1 MRKPTTTRLVVAWI
15 RRVWVAS
22 GALVLLLMPVY
33 VWWTYTPRLP
43 VDALSSDATVSVERS
58 DVLRFVP
65 RGRVR
70 SVGLVWVAGC
80 LVSPDAYAPLGH
92 AVAAQGYPVVVYGLP
107 WRCTPWPPQRARADA
122 EIRRHLSS
130 APPDRWV
137 LGGHS
142 KGAVFVS
149 SVAATPPASLRGVII
164 AGSTHPRDVDLSHSR
179 LAISKIVATMDGIA
193 PLDVSGS
200 PARRRLLPPDATW
213 HRIEGGN
220 HSQFGW
226 YGTQLGDGTARIT
239 REQQHTEVLAAVLA
253 VLARVED
260 AR

>member
-1 MRKPTTTRLVVAWI
+1 MAMRKPITTRSVLVLI
-15 RRVWVAS
+15 RRLWVTS
-22 GALVLLLMPVY
+22 GVLVLLLMPVY

-43 VDALSSDATVSVERS
+43 VGALASDDTVLVERR

-65 RGRVR
+65 RGDAR

-107 WRCTPWPPQRARADA
+107 WRCTPWAPQRAQAEAD
-122 EIRRHLSS
+122 IRRLLAS

-149 SVAATPPASLRGVII
+149 NVAATPPPSLRGVII
-164 AGSTHPRDVDLSHSR
+164 AGSTHPRDVDLSGSP
-179 LAISKIVATMDGIA
+179 LPIMKVVATLDGIA
-193 PLDVSGS
+193 PMAVSES
-200 PARRRLLPPDATW
+200 RRVLLPATVDW
-213 HRIEGGN
+213 RRIEGGN

-226 YGTQLGDGTARIT
+226 YGRQLGDGRPTLSRGQQQ
-239 REQQHTEVLAAVLA
+239 EQMLSAVLAALKQ
-253 VLARVED
+253 VE
-260 AR
+260 RP